1 MDCIKCQENL
11 SVYLDG
17 ELDDQDSTLVREHL
31 GICDGCSQLC
41 QDFSLLLRSCSF
53 EETLSLEDSEPPNP
67 EALWCRINNIIETE
81 AKPVK
86 TQAEAPRGRFAR
98 VWQLSFSQVASAV
111 AGIAVISSLLTFVAV
126 SNYNEPSGD
135 DITAAG
141 EAGPPS
147 YFTIAMSKIGLAE
160 TPIEKRERLIKEQE
174 RAIEYWNK
182 RVQAR
187 RVVWDEN
194 IRKAFDR
201 NMEVIDESVNEY
213 TAILQKDPDDELS
226 LEMLNSVLNDKMDL
240 LREFSEL

>member
-1 MDCIKCQENL
+1 
-11 SVYLDG
+11 LDG
-17 ELDDQDSTLVREHL
+17 ELDDQESSLVREHL
-31 GICDGCSQLC
+31 DICEGCSQLC

-53 EETLSLEDSEPPNP
+53 EGSFSLEDSEPPNP

-81 AKPVK
+81 AKP
-86 TQAEAPRGRFAR
+86 AEAKAESPRGRFAR

-126 SNYNEPSGD
+126 SNYNEPSGG
-135 DITAAG
+135 DITAG
-141 EAGPPS
+141 ETIPPS
-147 YFTIAMSKIGLAE
+147 YLTIALSKLGIVE
-160 TPIEKRERLIKEQE
+160 TPHEKRERLIKEQE

-187 RVVWDEN
+187 RIVWDEN

-213 TAILQKDPDDELS
+213 TAILQKDPDDALS

>member
-17 ELDDQDSTLVREHL
+17 ELDDQDSTTVREHL
-31 GICDGCSQLC
+31 DNCEPCSQLC

-53 EETLSLEDSEPPNP
+53 EESLSLEDSAPPNP

-86 TQAEAPRGRFAR
+86 VQPEAPRGFFAR
-98 VWQLSFSQVASAV
+98 AWRLSFSQAASAV
-111 AGIAVISSLLTFVAV
+111 AGIAVISSLLTFVAIN
-126 SNYNEPSGD
+126 NYNEPSD
-135 DITAAG
+135 NDITAA
-141 EAGPPS
+141 EAKPPS
-147 YFTIAMSKIGLAE
+147 YFTIAMSKLGFAE
-160 TPIEKRERLIKEQE
+160 TPIEKRERLINEQQ
-174 RAIEYWNK
+174 RAIDYWNK

-213 TAILQKDPDDELS
+213 TAILQKDPDDALS